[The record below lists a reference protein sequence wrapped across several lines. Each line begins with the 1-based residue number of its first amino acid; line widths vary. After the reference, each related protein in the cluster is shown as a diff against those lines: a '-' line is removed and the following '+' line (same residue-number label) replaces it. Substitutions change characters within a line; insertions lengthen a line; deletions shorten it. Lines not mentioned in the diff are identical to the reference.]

1 MTDRVMDVAGR
12 SDRGEV
18 DVGLTG
24 GKVRGTREGG
34 RLCCEEG
41 REGGRVRGREGGR
54 GGGRWWVSIRWG
66 ACWSMEGGGRGGA
79 GVGGA
84 RGWSLFV
91 MIGQVRE
98 EMEKEGREKREE
110 GKGDVCV
117 DTFHF

>member
-1 MTDRVMDVAGR
+1 
-12 SDRGEV
+12 
-18 DVGLTG
+18 
-24 GKVRGTREGG
+24 
-34 RLCCEEG
+34 
-41 REGGRVRGREGGR
+41 
-54 GGGRWWVSIRWG
+54 
-66 ACWSMEGGGRGGA
+66 MEGGGRGGA